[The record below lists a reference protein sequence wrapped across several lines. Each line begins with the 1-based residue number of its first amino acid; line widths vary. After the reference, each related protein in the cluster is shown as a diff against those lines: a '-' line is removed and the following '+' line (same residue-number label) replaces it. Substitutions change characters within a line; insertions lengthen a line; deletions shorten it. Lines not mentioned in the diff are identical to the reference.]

1 MSPKQLAKF
10 KALLI
15 EQRAEVSTE
24 IEEHSDRVTLPESE
38 VESAIVNSNDNLLEK
53 IELALRQIED
63 GSYGKCESCGKE
75 IAEARLLAKPA
86 VSLCTSCQ
94 EIKENEQGHR

>member
-1 MSPKQLAKF
+1 MSPAQLEKF
-10 KALLI
+10 KTLLF
-15 EQRAEVSTE
+15 EQRAAVSTE
-24 IEEHSDRVTLPESE
+24 IEEHSDRTTLPGSE
-38 VESAIVNSNDNLLEK
+38 VESAIVNSNDKLLEK

-63 GSYGKCESCGKE
+63 GSYGNCESCGKE

-94 EIKENEQGHR
+94 EIKESGQERR